1 MHPQEYESSGMITE
15 RMKNTRYYLLL
26 MMPVPAFIISL
37 FFGNYPISP
46 GDVLQTLMTFPPPDE
61 GIISTAQVLFGIRIP
76 RILLAMVIG
85 AALSVSGACFQ
96 GIFRNPLVS
105 PDILGLSAGAAFG
118 SALCVA
124 FLGHFP
130 IIISAF
136 VFALIALGFAYLMAY
151 QKGSTSVTALVLS
164 GVITAAVFEA
174 LLTSIQFAV
183 SERALQDI
191 VFWTMGSLN
200 TATWGK
206 VYVTAPLIVGG
217 SVLIYLMRWR
227 LNVLALGDDDAR
239 ALGMKTEQN
248 KAIFIVIGSLV
259 ASVAVAAA
267 GIIGLVGLI
276 VPHVVRMVIGPDHR
290 LLIPA

>member
-1 MHPQEYESSGMITE
+1 
-15 RMKNTRYYLLL
+15 

-118 SALCVA
+118 SAFCVA

-217 SVLIYLMRWR
+217 SVLIYLMRWP